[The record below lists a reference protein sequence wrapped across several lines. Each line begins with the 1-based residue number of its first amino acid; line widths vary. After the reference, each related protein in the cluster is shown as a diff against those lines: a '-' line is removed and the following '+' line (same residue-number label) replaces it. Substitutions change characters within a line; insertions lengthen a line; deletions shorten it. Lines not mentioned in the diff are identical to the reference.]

1 MKETLWVGAGGLA
14 GAVARH
20 LVSTWVTTWLG
31 SAFPYA
37 TFLINVTGS
46 FLLGLLVGMLQGH
59 AVSPIV
65 PLSLGV
71 GFLGAY
77 TTFSTFTY
85 ETVRLLEDGS
95 VFLAGANVVAS
106 VLVGLLSGIVGLAV
120 GRAA

>member
-1 MKETLWVGAGGLA
+1 MKETLWVGAGGFA
-14 GAVARH
+14 GAVARY
-20 LVSTWVTTWLG
+20 LVSIWVTTWIG

-37 TFLINVTGS
+37 TFLINVSGS
-46 FLLGLLVGMLQGH
+46 FLLGLLVGMLEGH
-59 AVSPIV
+59 AVSAVV

-85 ETVRLLEDGS
+85 ETIRLLEDGG
-95 VFLAGANVVAS
+95 VLLAGANVVAS
-106 VLVGLLSGIVGLAV
+106 VLVGLVSGIVGLAV